1 MHAIIWGALQQFEAP
16 CDGMGGIEALLGYT
30 EKMLDCM
37 CKEVFGLENGEWV
50 APHLSEPAP
59 RTRAG
64 AHALIEAR
72 AEECS
77 RVYTEIYNCSW
88 A

>member
-1 MHAIIWGALQQFEAP
+1 MIWGALQQFEAY
-16 CDGMGGIEALLGYT
+16 CDAMGGIEALLDYT